1 MGFKTSY
8 DQDCDEFAKDGYWPI
23 VFFTTIIQFGLQ
35 IWGSIVVFGS
45 VSIWQYNDKSSNYFC
60 KKAPFH
66 SAIVFLIIEWVLL
79 GSMVW
84 KICRQ
89 WGARMTQLTLGLTKC
104 LWMEIKKKYC
114 ESTNSDRNEP
124 NDVQIPLMDANNFNG
139 TDSEDEI
146 ELMPSNFDKIP
157 FFFNI

>member
-1 MGFKTSY
+1 
-8 DQDCDEFAKDGYWPI
+8 
-23 VFFTTIIQFGLQ
+23 
-35 IWGSIVVFGS
+35 
-45 VSIWQYNDKSSNYFC
+45 
-60 KKAPFH
+60 
-66 SAIVFLIIEWVLL
+66 
-79 GSMVW
+79 
-84 KICRQ
+84 
-89 WGARMTQLTLGLTKC
+89 
-104 LWMEIKKKYC
+104 MEIKKKYC